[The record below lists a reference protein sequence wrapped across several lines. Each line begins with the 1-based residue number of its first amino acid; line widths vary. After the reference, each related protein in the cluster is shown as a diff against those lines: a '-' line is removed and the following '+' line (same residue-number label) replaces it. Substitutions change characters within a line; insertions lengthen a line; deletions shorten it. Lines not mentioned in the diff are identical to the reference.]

1 MDGVQKHQ
9 ARRPNILVVSFDDE
23 KTDADVIIRALR
35 AGNFFVQ
42 GRPVYLKAFPTET
55 QIN

>member
-9 ARRPNILVVSFDDE
+9 TRRPNILVVSFDDE
-23 KTDADVIIRALR
+23 KTNADAIIKALR

-42 GRPVYLKAFPTET
+42 GRPVYLKAFPAET